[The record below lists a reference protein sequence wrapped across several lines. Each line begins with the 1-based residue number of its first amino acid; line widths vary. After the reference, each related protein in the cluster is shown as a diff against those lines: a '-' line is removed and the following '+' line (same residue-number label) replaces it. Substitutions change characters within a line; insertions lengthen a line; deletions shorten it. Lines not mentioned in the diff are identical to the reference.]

1 MLNRN
6 VLNRRKNRR
15 ARSVPRA
22 FTLIELLIVITILLA
37 LGGLVLVNVLDI
49 AARSKIDL
57 QQAQFDQIEAAIEQF
72 RFNLDRW
79 PTEDET
85 IAALWNRELLEEE
98 EDSQRWQ
105 GPYLKSPVTEDRWGN
120 ELIYRNPS
128 EELGDAYYDL
138 VSIGPDH
145 EEGTE
150 DDITNPDRLRDEE
163 GELPEELTDFTP
175 ADTGAAP

>member
-1 MLNRN
+1 MLNRKE
-6 VLNRRKNRR
+6 NRW
-15 ARSVPRA
+15 ARPVPRA
-22 FTLIELLIVITILLA
+22 FTLIELLIVITILLV
-37 LGGLVLVNVLDI
+37 LGGLVLVNMFGI
-49 AARSKIDL
+49 AARAKADL
-57 QQAQFDQIEAAIEQF
+57 QRAQFDQIEAAIEQF

-85 IAALWNRELLEEE
+85 LAALWNREILEEE
-98 EDSQRWQ
+98 DDSRRWQ
-105 GPYLKSPVTEDRWGN
+105 GPYLKSPVTEDHWGN

-150 DDITNPDRLRDEE
+150 DDITNHDRLRDEE